1 MTRARARIGTVLR
14 RKYRIDR
21 VLGVGGMA
29 VVYAATHEVN
39 HAEFAIKMLH
49 PELSIRKDIATRF
62 LREGLVGNTVKH
74 KGVVKVLD
82 NDVAEDGAAFLV
94 MELLDGTGVEQL
106 WEKHGHKL
114 PTRVVLAIAHQLLD
128 VLAAAHTKQIV
139 HRDIKPANLFLT
151 REGVVKVLDFG
162 IARLRDATAESA
174 THTGMLLGT
183 PAYMAPEQAL
193 AQSSQIDGLTD
204 LWAVGATMF
213 SMLCGQTVHVG
224 ENAQQ
229 LMVQAATQPS
239 RSLASLAEG
248 VSPRVV
254 AVVDRAV
261 AFDKAQRWPGAAEMR
276 DAVRDAF
283 LAEFSAN
290 VSIAPLVALF
300 EEGDTGRAPTFY
312 ANAVASTPVAR
323 AHQSASPTVT
333 SAGLLLAAPK
343 STPVPPAPPATGA
356 VPATMRAAEASAA
369 PRLVLVGGTT
379 AQPVSAEARPGDS
392 VRPSTPSSGK
402 MVGGVAAVVAVLA
415 IGTGMLVVRLRG
427 TSATQPAAVETIMS
441 PPPAAPPLP
450 DPSTAPA
457 ATPAAPPSSAISA
470 AAPVATPAAASP
482 GPRPAPGTR
491 PAVAPSAIA
500 AKSAAP
506 PPAPAPAP
514 PSAAPA
520 PAPTPAPSC
529 HVESHLDVDGNKV
542 YSTVCK

>member
-1 MTRARARIGTVLR
+1 VEESELMTRARARIGTVLR

-74 KGVVKVLD
+74 KGAVKVLD

-94 MELLDGTGVEQL
+94 MELLDGSGVEQI

-114 PTRVVLAIAHQLLD
+114 PTRVVLAITHQLLD
-128 VLAAAHTKQIV
+128 VLAAAHGKQIV

-151 REGVVKVLDFG
+151 REGVLKVLDFG

-193 AQSSQIDGLTD
+193 AQSSLIDGLTD
-204 LWAVGATMF
+204 VWAVGATMF
-213 SMLCGQTVHVG
+213 AMLSGQTVHVG

-229 LMVQAATQPS
+229 LMVAAATKPS
-239 RSLASLAEG
+239 RSLAAVAPG

-254 AVVDRAV
+254 AIVDRAV
-261 AFDKAQRWPGAAEMR
+261 AFDKAQRWPGAAQMR

-283 LAEFSAN
+283 LAEFSIN
-290 VSIAPLVALF
+290 VSPGSLIELF
-300 EEGDTGRAPTFY
+300 ENDAGRAATFY
-312 ANAVASTPVAR
+312 ADAVASTPIAD
-323 AHQSASPTVT
+323 HHEGTSATVT
-333 SAGLLLAAPK
+333 SAGVLTAAPVA
-343 STPVPPAPPATGA
+343 SPGTGA
-356 VPATMRAAEASAA
+356 VPMTMRAAEVVSA
-369 PRLVLVGGTT
+369 PKLLLVGGTT
-379 AQPVSAEARPGDS
+379 TQPISSDPQPSES
-392 VRPSTPSSGK
+392 VRLPKSSSAK
-402 MVGGVAAVVAVLA
+402 MVGGIAAAVAVLA
-415 IGTGMLVVRLRG
+415 IGAGVVVMKQRE
-427 TSATQPAAVETIMS
+427 TAATAAPATEAIVSA
-441 PPPAAPPLP
+441 PPAAMPLP
-450 DPSTAPA
+450 DPSTTPVATAAASVPA
-457 ATPAAPPSSAISA
+457 ATGAI
-470 AAPVATPAAASP
+470 VTPATAP
-482 GPRPAPGTR
+482 LGPRPAPGAR
-491 PAVAPSAIA
+491 PAVAPSASA

-506 PPAPAPAP
+506 ALAP

-520 PAPTPAPSC
+520 PPSPAAAPAPTPSC
-529 HVESHLDVDGNKV
+529 HAESYLDSDGQTR
-542 YSTVCK
+542 YRTVCK